1 MSAHIVI
8 LRVEVD
14 PARGDRGVDVVSRRE
29 RSSRRNVVGRND
41 KGAEEMEALVAQAA
55 PVERADIV
63 GCVEREHAI
72 GVAERSRGARVGV
85 GRAAVVR
92 HIESRGA
99 LRRVVGGMT
108 HIPRV
113 ALTLAERDPLACH

>member
-1 MSAHIVI
+1 MI

-14 PARGDRGVDVVSRRE
+14 PSRGDRGVDVVSRWE
-29 RSSRRNVVGRND
+29 RSSRRNVVGGND

-72 GVAERSRGARVGV
+72 GVAERLRGARVGV

-108 HIPRV
+108 HIPSV